1 MLTKRRYCTRTKHS
15 CYLLCACRVP
25 SKAYARSKLSRTTA
39 RGICSISVGC
49 SHLARRLSG
58 PAFVCMRECAHL
70 MKTEQPRDLG
80 DMQLAV
86 IEVTNRQIAPQLLK
100 YFSEVQAFVRKPSC
114 QRPLAHSQTAGNV
127 FHEHPSMRKHR
138 RDRVLN
144 PGAQLAH
151 VTSSIG
157 QRRFAIFQEK
167 VVEIAV
173 GVNKRQLTGVN
184 V

>member
-1 MLTKRRYCTRTKHS
+1 MLTKGRYCTTTKHS
-15 CYLLCACRVP
+15 CHLLCACWIP

-39 RGICSISVGC
+39 RGICSISAGC

-58 PAFVCMRECAHL
+58 PALACMRECAHL
-70 MKTEQPRDLG
+70 MKAEQPRDLG
-80 DMQLAV
+80 YMQLAI
-86 IEVTNRQIAPQLLK
+86 IEVTNCQIAAQLLK
-100 YFSEVQAFVRKPSC
+100 YFSEVQPFVRKPSC
-114 QRPLAHSQTAGNV
+114 KRPLAHSQTAGNV
-127 FHEHPSMRKHR
+127 VHAHLSMRKHR

-173 GVNKRQLTGVN
+173 GVNKRQLAGVN